1 MRQEAKVYIL
11 GIANN
16 GTKEIKA
23 LLQMP
28 EGYWLTAHTAVKIAK
43 EILHNNNIS
52 TGYKTP
58 ASFFGADFIL
68 GIDGVSRKD
77 I

>member
-1 MRQEAKVYIL
+1 
-11 GIANN
+11 
-16 GTKEIKA
+16 
-23 LLQMP
+23 MP